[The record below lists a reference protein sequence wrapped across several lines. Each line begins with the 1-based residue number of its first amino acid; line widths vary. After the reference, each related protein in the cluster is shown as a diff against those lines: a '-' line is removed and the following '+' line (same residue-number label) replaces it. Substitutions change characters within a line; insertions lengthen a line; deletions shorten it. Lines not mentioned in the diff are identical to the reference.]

1 MSDAGPMVL
10 IMDETFS
17 PHTVTISVPCAD
29 GQPLDADAFTA
40 AASQAAWRRS
50 ASVVSTPA
58 AGRVVAVVTVDAP
71 GRYAAVAVARAV
83 VSEALRASAG
93 ALRPAPGQLAA

>member
-1 MSDAGPMVL
+1 
-10 IMDETFS
+10 MDETFS